1 MEQVFTDINGDQK
14 AQGFTLLELVVCMF
28 IMAIM
33 TVIATPIMLNFTA
46 SADYRDAAQ
55 IILQT
60 LKEAR
65 SQAVNQNIEY
75 AVDFDMSTDSFQLS
89 RGNLSANSTSFTQL
103 SSVSVASTVT
113 LRGTDDC
120 DDASDLTIIFRP
132 DGSATSNG
140 SATTATICIKEASAA
155 GNERY
160 KVSLSNPSTS
170 RVIID

>member
-1 MEQVFTDINGDQK
+1 MNAKYKNKINLHK

-28 IMAIM
+28 IMAVM
-33 TVIATPIMLNFTA
+33 TTIATPVMLSFTA
-46 SADYRDAAQ
+46 SADYRNAAQ
-55 IILQT
+55 TILQT
-60 LKEAR
+60 LKAAR
-65 SQAVNQNIEY
+65 SLAVNQNLEY
-75 AVDFDMSTDSFQLS
+75 AVDFDMSTETFQLK

-103 SSVSVASTVT
+103 SSVSVASTVA

-120 DDASDLTIIFRP
+120 DDDSDLTIVYRP

-160 KVSLSNPSTS
+160 KISLTNPTTG
-170 RVIID
+170 RILIE